1 MDYEMQ
7 AFDKL
12 GFANDCAKL
21 LDFNLRYSSLENLGL
36 AASVLEIL
44 AALSG
49 KPCREK
55 QFS

>member
-1 MDYEMQ
+1 MQ